1 MLAWL
6 VAVVVLAL
14 SRKWRAALLAL
25 SPVLLLLA
33 WSTLP
38 GVPSAIS
45 APLAEGAV
53 RLEFAMSRS
62 SYDTLVASTPK
73 GEAPRFIRVSQRE
86 VDDLNPHFE
95 EIWFDEADELGS
107 PDRSV
112 SSARFEKSHPRHP
125 DQTRRSSYMIRSLGD
140 HYYFIDVRNWMPE

>member
-1 MLAWL
+1 MGTAPPPIERGVLMAVAGTLLFFAVLLVIPAFLRPAPILFAMAALYLVPSVMLAWL
-6 VAVVVLAL
+6 VAVVVLAS

-95 EIWFDEADELGS
+95 EIWFD
-107 PDRSV
+107 
-112 SSARFEKSHPRHP
+112 
-125 DQTRRSSYMIRSLGD
+125 
-140 HYYFIDVRNWMPE
+140 